1 MRTDWQ
7 SWIADL
13 SAPHTSADAVALGG
27 ALGTLIGIFP
37 TPGFSILLAL
47 LVLAAFPTMNKPALV
62 IALAFWNPMVC
73 VPLYHLAH
81 GIGHILP
88 AFVASSKTQFVI
100 LDQSYSF
107 SHRFLAGIGIIAVI
121 CSLLVYAGLWSIT
134 TWRQH
139 RT

>member
-1 MRTDWQ
+1 MRKDWQ

-47 LVLAAFPTMNKPALV
+47 LALAAFPTMNKIALV
-62 IALAFWNPMVC
+62 TALAFWNPIVC
-73 VPLYHLAH
+73 GPLYHLAY
-81 GIGHILP
+81 GIGDILP
-88 AFVASSKTQFVI
+88 AIITSSKFQIVI

-107 SHRFLAGIGIIAVI
+107 SHRFLAGIGIIAII
-121 CSLLVYAGLWSIT
+121 CALVVYAGLWSIT
-134 TWRQH
+134 TWRQD